1 MSVINDYEITIHAK
15 GVAKDGEYAPC
26 TINVQHVFM
35 TTAIKESDEEFA
47 QMAERSEPYTRL
59 DLTQPFNRSGKIVTA
74 SSGGGDYDENIHTT
88 QSSLF
93 TLETA
98 EEIATLKTKAQ
109 EAHIEFLKKHRAFI
123 I

>member
-15 GVAKDGEYAPC
+15 GVVKKDEYSPC

-35 TTAIKESDEEFA
+35 TTAIKEPNEELA
-47 QMAERSEPYTRL
+47 QIAERSESYTRL
-59 DLTQPFNRSGKIVTA
+59 DLTHPFN
-74 SSGGGDYDENIHTT
+74 SSGQIITAASGSSNRIQAS
-88 QSSLF
+88 QSSLM

-109 EAHIEFLKKHRAFI
+109 ETHIKFLKKHRAFI